1 MRWEYKTIEVKRT
14 FFSGGINAQA
24 LEEQLNSLGR
34 DGWELVVVNQNQM
47 QNIVAILKRSKS

>member
-47 QNIVAILKRSKS
+47 QNIVAILKRSKN